1 MSLPSVEPM
10 IDALTEQ
17 LNLYRTLVDLS
28 RRKRDLLVKGGAAE
42 FEAIVESEQALL
54 WQAGRLEERR
64 FALQTR
70 VAREMGLIP
79 EDLTVSRLAPH
90 VGEPAGSQLRSLQS
104 DILRALAEL
113 GEVNEVNTKLIKQ
126 SLTYI
131 NAALQMVTA
140 GGQRPAAYTPRGQTL
155 SLGDRLK
162 VLNRKV

>member
-1 MSLPSVEPM
+1 M

-28 RRKRDLLVKGGAAE
+28 RRKRDLLVKGGTIE

-64 FALQTR
+64 FALQSQM
-70 VAREMGLIP
+70 AREMGLIP

-90 VGEPAGSQLRSLQS
+90 VGEPEGTRLRTLQS
-104 DILRALAEL
+104 DILRVLAEL
-113 GEVNEVNTKLIKQ
+113 GEVNEINTRLIKQ
-126 SLTYI
+126 SLSYI
-131 NAALQMVTA
+131 NATLQMITA
-140 GGQRPAAYTPRGQTL
+140 GGQRPATYNPQGQAL